1 MKKLLLL
8 VAVVAM
14 VLPGCKKI
22 NEALDSLDDRLNKL
36 EQEAIPTID
45 EQIAAI
51 NTTLGNLDA
60 MDKELKGYIDG
71 LTATAT
77 NLQEQIDNT
86 NTKIEEVK
94 TALQSEIST
103 AKADV
108 LAQLNAAKTELE
120 NELTQINATIT
131 TLQEKDVEL
140 EGKITEL
147 RTYVDTELGKT
158 TDWANATFATLEQ
171 YNALVLEVAT
181 IKEQIKAIN
190 QSIAELE
197 TRLTTKI
204 NNDIA
209 TAVATLNADIQQ
221 KVSEITTAYTNAI
234 KSAKEEITAAYT
246 AAIQTAIN
254 ALDASLKSWVGE
266 QLAGYYTIAHIDA
279 KLTTLNNAIT
289 NGDDA
294 LQKEL
299 NTLKNQL
306 STTTNEITAA
316 YKKAIEEAI
325 NTSNGVI
332 NTNIANEIAAVNH
345 RIDNEVATTNAKIA
359 AIEARLDN
367 VEAKITELLARI
379 QSMSYIPEY
388 ADGKVKVGRLGYVSV
403 GELSFRISPKNIV
416 AELEKV
422 WSSAISC
429 EAYYPKT
436 RTVSLVKLP
445 VTDFVGDSEN
455 GIITVKV
462 SGEKLSEV
470 FFADTQEAKIA
481 IVISDGNNQVVS
493 DYADAYGY
501 EITDEIWYTS
511 TDGNVIEPKKSGIEI
526 FGANIISNTYENG
539 KGIVKFDG
547 TVTTIGEYAYGADS
561 QEEGLQRL
569 ENIILPN
576 SVATISQRAFKYSG
590 IVSMITP
597 SSVTYLGKGAFA
609 YCKNLTKITLS
620 DNIEAYDTYL
630 FIGCSN
636 LSNVNIP
643 QKWTYIPYH
652 AFDECSSLKEINI
665 SDNINSISGSAFKGC
680 ISLTNLTIPDSVTS
694 IGEGAFDGCISLKN
708 ISLGNCLTDIGA
720 WAFHSA
726 NIESITLP
734 ESLQNVGNAAFASC
748 SKLKYIYGKFASKDN
763 RCLIL
768 DNGTLVHLSSQI
780 SGNYTL
786 PSSVKILGFNSFSY
800 PQYKVSITIPESV
813 EGVMERFN
821 IANTHHITGFYGKFS
836 ADNNRA
842 LIKDNVLISV
852 ALSGLTSY
860 TVPEGVI
867 KIREYLFSHS
877 NGFKSVTLPT
887 TLEVISKKAFEYCKD
902 LSTLYCKTVTPPVL
916 DSTPF
921 EGNKNFP
928 TIYVPSNSVNAYK
941 SAEGWSNYASYIEG
955 YDFEN

>member
-569 ENIILPN
+569 ENII
-576 SVATISQRAFKYSG
+576 R
-590 IVSMITP
+590 
-597 SSVTYLGKGAFA
+597 
-609 YCKNLTKITLS
+609 
-620 DNIEAYDTYL
+620 
-630 FIGCSN
+630 
-636 LSNVNIP
+636 
-643 QKWTYIPYH
+643 
-652 AFDECSSLKEINI
+652 
-665 SDNINSISGSAFKGC
+665 
-680 ISLTNLTIPDSVTS
+680 SLT
-694 IGEGAFDGCISLKN
+694 
-708 ISLGNCLTDIGA
+708 
-720 WAFHSA
+720 
-726 NIESITLP
+726 
-734 ESLQNVGNAAFASC
+734 
-748 SKLKYIYGKFASKDN
+748 
-763 RCLIL
+763 
-768 DNGTLVHLSSQI
+768 
-780 SGNYTL
+780 
-786 PSSVKILGFNSFSY
+786 
-800 PQYKVSITIPESV
+800 QY
-813 EGVMERFN
+813 M
-821 IANTHHITGFYGKFS
+821 H
-836 ADNNRA
+836 
-842 LIKDNVLISV
+842 
-852 ALSGLTSY
+852 
-860 TVPEGVI
+860 
-867 KIREYLFSHS
+867 
-877 NGFKSVTLPT
+877 
-887 TLEVISKKAFEYCKD
+887 
-902 LSTLYCKTVTPPVL
+902 
-916 DSTPF
+916 
-921 EGNKNFP
+921 
-928 TIYVPSNSVNAYK
+928 
-941 SAEGWSNYASYIEG
+941 W
-955 YDFEN
+955 